1 MNEESQETTTHE
13 SLRKHPTWLKPYQF
27 KPGNRANPGG
37 RPKGSKS
44 LKTFA
49 KEYLETLPDEEKV
62 NYLNSLPTEIVWK
75 MAEGM
80 PRQDL
85 EHSGKL
91 TIAEII
97 KQIKDEGTSGQRVEN
112 EQPLQ
117 DTGQKEES
125 NQIPPQ
131 QSTGTLQPTQVVEKY
146 NPEK

>member
-75 MAEGM
+75 MAEGN
-80 PRQDL
+80 PASNVDINAKV
-85 EHSGKL
+85 ESKIVKL
-91 TIAEII
+91 
-97 KQIKDEGTSGQRVEN
+97 DE
-112 EQPLQ
+112 
-117 DTGQKEES
+117 
-125 NQIPPQ
+125 
-131 QSTGTLQPTQVVEKY
+131 
-146 NPEK
+146 